1 MTLEQHTRAIVRLAW
16 ERRFGFPDGSLDDD
30 DALQQLCDDGATS
43 LTFLRLWG
51 GAALVGPGWA
61 LEEAQGCTPEEL
73 ADHATLLRVTRS
85 RGGHGLG
92 TASLFYADDLPL
104 VQPPE
109 EVTLS
114 REPGAA
120 SLLEERC
127 PPDDIHEVHLSGMD
141 HTFTLLDGETPVACG
156 AYAEWQGIVAQLG
169 VLVSP
174 ELRARGLGT
183 LAASVAAQEAL
194 ASGLVLQARADVSNF
209 AANALARRLGL
220 SWAGTQ
226 TSVLLAR

>member
-1 MTLEQHTRAIVRLAW
+1 MTLEHHTRAIVRLAW
-16 ERRFGFPDGSLDDD
+16 ERRFGFPDGALADDGT
-30 DALQQLCDDGATS
+30 LQQLRNDGATS

-51 GAALVGPGWA
+51 GAVLVGPGWA
-61 LEEAQGCTPEEL
+61 LEEAREYAPEDL
-73 ADHATLLRVTRS
+73 ADHATLLALTRS
-85 RGGHGLG
+85 HGGHGLG
-92 TASLFYADDLPL
+92 TASLYYADDLPL
-104 VQPPE
+104 VQPQE

-114 REPGAA
+114 REPGLA
-120 SLLEERC
+120 SRLEERC
-127 PPDDIHEVHLSGMD
+127 PPDDIHEVHLGGMD
-141 HTFTLLDGETPVACG
+141 HTFTLLDGDLPVACG

-169 VLVSP
+169 VLVAP
-174 ELRARGLGT
+174 GLRHTGRGT